1 MKKLGHNTARTKQMN
16 RSLVLQMLFRHS
28 SISRHEIAELTKLTP
43 ATITNITRE
52 LMADRLIVETGSL
65 SNAFGTGRRR
75 IGMEL
80 NADACWVLGV
90 NISRRRLEIG
100 SVNMKG
106 IVEDPESHDF
116 PPLPEEQFLQLLHE
130 RLGSYLADRPGRSF
144 RAIGVGVFGF
154 VSFRTGEVNWIHSGW
169 SDIQLAAW
177 LTVRTGLPA
186 YVDNNVR
193 AMALGEKMY
202 GECKDVTDFLSV
214 FIGTGIGSGL
224 VVNDTL
230 FRSGYTE
237 TGEFGFGHMT
247 YLPDGNPC
255 WCGGRGC
262 LERYASESA
271 ILETLGL
278 SHVEELLAKYRAREP
293 QVVVHLQE
301 VGRMIGKA
309 LVSLLN
315 MLHVKRIVVGGRLAS
330 EELPLLGE
338 IRKVVHER
346 SVAVRRSPVEIAAST
361 LGREIGVI
369 GAAALAMN
377 GEFFGSLNA

>member
-1 MKKLGHNTARTKQMN
+1 M
-16 RSLVLQMLFRHS
+16 
-28 SISRHEIAELTKLTP
+28 
-43 ATITNITRE
+43 
-52 LMADRLIVETGSL
+52 
-65 SNAFGTGRRR
+65 
-75 IGMEL
+75 
-80 NADACWVLGV
+80 
-90 NISRRRLEIG
+90 G

-106 IVEDPESHDF
+106 VVEDPKSQDF
-116 PPLPEEQFLQLLHE
+116 PTLSEEQFLKLLQE
-130 RLGSYLADRPGRSF
+130 RLERYIADHTERAF
-144 RAIGVGVFGF
+144 RAIGVGIFGF

-177 LTVRTGLPA
+177 LTERTGLPA

-202 GECKDVTDFLSV
+202 GECKEVTDFLSV

-247 YLPDGNPC
+247 YVPDGIPC

-278 SHVEELLAKYRAREP
+278 TRVEELFAQYRERDS
-293 QVVVHLQE
+293 QVVEHLND

-309 LVSLLN
+309 LVSFLN
-315 MLHVKRIVVGGRLAS
+315 MLHVKRVVVGGRLAS

-346 SVAVRRSPVEIAAST
+346 SVAVRRSPVEIAASK

-369 GAAALAMN
+369 GAAALAVN
-377 GEFFGSLNA
+377 GEFFGSLNS